1 MHPSSRFQMSP
12 DDAITFATR
21 VGVGHLTT
29 SVSGRIESVL
39 IPFIIDRDEVSSTL
53 YGHVSVNNRQAS
65 SIEEYAEALV
75 IVDGP
80 MAYVSPSLYPTKAED
95 GKVVPTLNY
104 VSVQLRGHLA
114 PVTDS
119 VDFRDLLA
127 ALTSQ
132 YEANRDEPWSISDAP
147 FEFIQTQ
154 MRAISGFSMRID
166 DIQGV
171 AKHSQNRN
179 ESDQHS
185 VRSSFM
191 NGTEDER
198 HIAERMN

>member
-12 DDAITFATR
+12 DDAITFASR
-21 VGVGHLTT
+21 VGVGHLATL
-29 SVSGRIESVL
+29 VSGRIESVL
-39 IPFIIDRDEVSSTL
+39 IPFFIDRDESSSTL
-53 YGHVSVNNRQAS
+53 YGHISVNNRQAS
-65 SIEEYAEALV
+65 SIEKCAEALV

-80 MAYVSPSLYPTKAED
+80 IAYVSPSLYPTKAKD

-104 VSVQLRGHLA
+104 ISVQLRGHLT

-119 VDFRDLLA
+119 EDFRDLLA
-127 ALTSQ
+127 TLTSQ

-154 MRAISGFSMRID
+154 MRAIRGFSMRID

-179 ESDQHS
+179 ESDQHA

-198 HIAERMN
+198 HIAQRMQ

>member
-1 MHPSSRFQMSP
+1 M
-12 DDAITFATR
+12 AT
-21 VGVGHLTT
+21 L
-29 SVSGRIESVL
+29 VSGRIESVL
-39 IPFIIDRDEVSSTL
+39 IPFFIDGDEVSSTL
-53 YGHVSVNNRQAS
+53 YGHISVNNRQAL
-65 SIEEYAEALV
+65 SIEKGVEALV

-80 MAYVSPSLYPTKAED
+80 IAYVSPSLYPTKAED

-104 VSVQLRGHLA
+104 ISVQLRGHLT

-119 VDFRDLLA
+119 EDFRDLLA
-127 ALTSQ
+127 TLTSQ

-147 FEFIQTQ
+147 FEFLQTQ
-154 MRAISGFSMRID
+154 MRAIRGFSMRID

-179 ESDQHS
+179 ESDQHA

-198 HIAERMN
+198 HIAERMQ

>member
-1 MHPSSRFQMSP
+1 MSP
-12 DDAITFATR
+12 DDAIAFATR

-53 YGHVSVNNRQAS
+53 YGHVSVNNRQAL
-65 SIEEYAEALV
+65 SIEECAEALV

-114 PVTDS
+114 PVADS
-119 VDFRDLLA
+119 DDFHNLLA

-154 MRAISGFSMRID
+154 MRAIRGFSMRID

-185 VRSSFM
+185 VRSSFI
-191 NGTEDER
+191 NGTDDER
-198 HIAERMN
+198 LIAERMN

>member
-1 MHPSSRFQMSP
+1 MHPSSHFQMSR
-12 DDAITFATR
+12 DDALAFATR
-21 VGVGHLTT
+21 AGVGHLAT

-39 IPFIIDRDEVSSTL
+39 IPFYIDRDEVSSTL
-53 YGHVSVNNRQAS
+53 YGHVSVNNCQAL
-65 SIEEYAEALV
+65 SIEECAEALV

-80 MAYVSPSLYPTKAED
+80 IAYVSPSLYPTKTEH

-104 VSVQLRGHLA
+104 VSVQIRGHLA

-119 VDFRDLLA
+119 KDFRDLLA

-147 FEFIQTQ
+147 FDFIQTQ
-154 MRAISGFSMRID
+154 MRAIRGFSMRID
-166 DIQGV
+166 DVQGV

-179 ESDQHS
+179 ESDQQL
-185 VRSSFM
+185 VRASFM
-191 NGTEDER
+191 TGTEDER